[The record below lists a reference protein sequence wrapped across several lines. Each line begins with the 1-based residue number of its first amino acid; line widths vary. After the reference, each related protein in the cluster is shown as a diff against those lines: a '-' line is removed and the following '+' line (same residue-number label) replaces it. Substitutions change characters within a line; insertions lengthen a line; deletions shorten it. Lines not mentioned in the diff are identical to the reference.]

1 MAAEDKDPTGADS
14 EGSPGAYDIALTS
27 LPAVSHA
34 PPNRSNKVKCTVAFV
49 AVTRMAEP

>member
-14 EGSPGAYDIALTS
+14 EGSPGVYDIALTS
-27 LPAVSHA
+27 LSAVLHA
-34 PPNRSNKVKCTVAFV
+34 SPNRSNEIYTVAFV